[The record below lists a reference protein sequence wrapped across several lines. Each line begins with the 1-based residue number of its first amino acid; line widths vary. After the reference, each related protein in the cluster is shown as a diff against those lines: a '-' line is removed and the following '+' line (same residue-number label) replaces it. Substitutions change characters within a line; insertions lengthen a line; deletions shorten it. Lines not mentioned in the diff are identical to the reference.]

1 MQQIEPELRAAI
13 VAEGTEEAQAAGQF
27 SDVADG
33 EQAEVRALL
42 DRVSIADYLTP
53 AGAGRG
59 IDGAAKELNEAL
71 QVDVIRQVW
80 RCVSVP
86 WRVLAGPEVRAATP
100 AETRAFTTTAA
111 NDGPEMQRP
120 ILQRLFGPGIM
131 DSSWRS
137 HGRSADR
144 PGGVAFAH
152 GCG

>member
-1 MQQIEPELRAAI
+1 MTAKQRLQLEQSEKRQKLNELLAIAPDQLTEENRAEMDTLTTRMQQIEPELRAAI
-13 VAEGTEEAQAAGQF
+13 VAEGTEEAQAAGAF

-71 QVDVIRQVW
+71 QVDVMGKSGG
-80 RCVSVP
+80 VSVP

-100 AETRAFTTTAA
+100 AETRAFTH
-111 NDGPEMQRP
+111 
-120 ILQRLFGPGIM
+120 
-131 DSSWRS
+131 
-137 HGRSADR
+137 HGRE
-144 PGGVAFAH
+144 
-152 GCG
+152 